1 VLSKK
6 LKPSFSFAS
15 RNGTPTDRLRRD
27 VIDQVVG
34 WLFSPAGEDKG
45 LVEVTLRDGKKLM
58 KYRRD
63 FLTGAVLEQAV
74 SNAIDQVV
82 FAAAENSH
90 DKVGLEAVSIID
102 AVRRV
107 VDGLADNLTV
117 QNVHD
122 YVDLPE
128 HAPVAQV
135 RRLRG
140 SPGQL
145 ADLVA

>member
-1 VLSKK
+1 
-6 LKPSFSFAS
+6 
-15 RNGTPTDRLRRD
+15 
-27 VIDQVVG
+27 
-34 WLFSPAGEDKG
+34 
-45 LVEVTLRDGKKLM
+45 VTLRDGKKLM

-128 HAPVAQV
+128 HAQAAQV